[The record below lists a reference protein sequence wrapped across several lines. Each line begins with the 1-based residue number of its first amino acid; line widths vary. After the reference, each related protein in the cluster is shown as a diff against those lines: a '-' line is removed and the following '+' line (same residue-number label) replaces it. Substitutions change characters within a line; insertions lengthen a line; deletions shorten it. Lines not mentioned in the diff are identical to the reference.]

1 MTYYYNDPP
10 DPLAA
15 HAFPAEE
22 VADADVRDGG
32 TTEEPVRSVC
42 GLVRGYGPFYPEN
55 RHESKVCGNCKRSVA
70 AADED
75 DDDN

>member
-10 DPLAA
+10 EPLAP
-15 HAFPAEE
+15 HAFRAEE
-22 VADADVRDGG
+22 VEAAGLGDDR

-42 GLVRGYGPFYPEN
+42 GLVRAYGPFHIQN
-55 RHESKVCGNCKRSVA
+55 RHESKVCGNCKRAVE

-75 DDDN
+75 DHDN

>member
-10 DPLAA
+10 DPLSA

-22 VADADVRDGG
+22 VGDAGVRDDR

-42 GLVRGYGPFYPEN
+42 GLVRGYGPFNTQN
-55 RHESKVCGNCKRSVA
+55 RDESKVCGNCKRAVA
-70 AADED
+70 AAGED
-75 DDDN
+75 DHDN